1 LSITGV
7 VADRENSYRGRVGGV
22 HGRAITDEI
31 AEHLRRGELL
41 DLAPDLTLGSPVDE
55 VVMTSWDGTHS
66 ITADYIRDLL
76 RGRVV
81 TDPDPRGLRLRAA
94 RIRGRLDLD
103 NMDTTVKLTLF
114 DCLLDGGITAEA
126 AHLPGLSLRRCLLT
140 HPSKSAL
147 YADALRTDAGVS
159 FEGSTILTCTAD
171 GAIRINGAQIGGRL
185 SCRGAPPSPTP
196 RVSRCTVSASRS
208 TTTSCCAGASPRSL
222 RNARVRGRCP
232 AWPAPANCR
241 RTPPVAEG

>member
-1 LSITGV
+1 LVIAQDAKLPPGDRPQLRPRRAAPADVRVVRLHAGLWSPSGSPNRSLRWGTLSLRRLSGVLSITGV

-114 DCLLDGGITAEA
+114 DCLLDEGITAEA

-159 FEGSTILTCTAD
+159 LEGSTI
-171 GAIRINGAQIGGRL
+171 
-185 SCRGAPPSPTP
+185 
-196 RVSRCTVSASRS
+196 
-208 TTTSCCAGASPRSL
+208 
-222 RNARVRGRCP
+222 
-232 AWPAPANCR
+232 WPAPPTAR
-241 RTPPVAEG
+241 YG